1 MDLWLSPHDARIRS
15 LLDGTGGPLR
25 MGYADTPIGDCTAL
39 FRHDHLV
46 ALRFVKDRN
55 EGRQLFLGEW
65 PQTELILDGEA
76 DRLLAHLMDN
86 PVSRL
91 SIPVL
96 AFGTP
101 FQLTVWEYLRR
112 ADPVGTMTYGELA
125 RAIGRPSAARAVG
138 RAVGANGI
146 AVAIPCHRV
155 VSRHGLTGYRWG
167 VERKRRLLEWELSRR
182 DPLKIPF

>member
-25 MGYADTPIGDCTAL
+25 IGYAETPIGDCAAL
-39 FRHDHLV
+39 FRKDHLV

-65 PQTELILDGEA
+65 PQTKLILDGSA
-76 DRLLAHLMDN
+76 DRILTQLMDA
-86 PVSRL
+86 PLSHR

-101 FQLTVWEYLRR
+101 FQLSVWERLRR
-112 ADPVGTMTYGELA
+112 TDPVGTMTYGELA

-167 VERKRRLLEWELSRR
+167 VERKRRLLEWELFRR
-182 DPLKIPF
+182 DPLKMPF